1 MLPCECQGVL
11 LLVALLLG
19 HVHDAVRGAL
29 LELQA
34 RHRLLD
40 AGVGEIK
47 ELLGGEVLQVDLVE
61 LAGSHEH
68 RVVSEVDRLGWLV
81 SGELVPEHEVTS
93 LVAPL
98 QDGHQVLISGAQINL
113 ALRKQRYVK
122 RVI

>member
-1 MLPCECQGVL
+1 MLPCECKGVL

-68 RVVSEVDRLGWLV
+68 RVVGEVDGLGGLV
-81 SGELVPEHEVTS
+81 SGELVPEHKVTS

-98 QDGHQVLISGAQINL
+98 QDGH
-113 ALRKQRYVK
+113 
-122 RVI
+122 